1 MASTSSFTEEENARN
16 LQRVFEVFAHTQ
28 EEENE
33 SGAAPTLACS
43 EAPACSEAAYFPEVV
58 SSSGNSRDDARAL
71 LL

>member
-43 EAPACSEAAYFPEVV
+43 EAAYFPEAV